1 MVVLVERLL
10 QITPCQDQAVAVV
23 GEKVVRGTDWY
34 IGNWV
39 VRRVYRQ
46 RRRIGLGRGGRREY
60 KLGPSLVERAATRCM
75 VGRYFWRRG
84 WAGWKGR

>member
-23 GEKVVRGTDWY
+23 GERVVGGTDWY
-34 IGNWV
+34 TGNWV

-46 RRRIGLGRGGRREY
+46 RRRLE
-60 KLGPSLVERAATRCM
+60 SDE
-75 VGRYFWRRG
+75 
-84 WAGWKGR
+84 AGEAGIVLYMM

>member
-10 QITPCQDQAVAVV
+10 QIIPCQDRAVAVV

-46 RRRIGLGRGGRREY
+46 RRRLE
-60 KLGPSLVERAATRCM
+60 SDE
-75 VGRYFWRRG
+75 
-84 WAGWKGR
+84 AGEAGIVLYMM